1 MEFLNQETGCIA
13 TTDELR
19 AEAMWSTRGGWA
31 VWLGGSEDEI
41 AANNAVLTF
50 VNVFVHPPLV
60 LRGILLQGG
69 ESQGGAMSAGPRSY
83 RNDSTESGDA
93 FGDVDIDERERSK
106 VLGAIKAKV
115 AGHYGRR

>member
-69 ESQGGAMSAGPRSY
+69 ESPIAGVGSTASTSTSWRCATGSAPFDTLPVHRLRG
-83 RNDSTESGDA
+83 
-93 FGDVDIDERERSK
+93 IDEFHFSRIPW
-106 VLGAIKAKV
+106 L
-115 AGHYGRR
+115 H